1 MILVNLQEKTIG
13 NLPVNLNRPL
23 ETLLGHNKRAG
34 WSTEPTDHDP
44 TDENAPESSDREI
57 ANQEMEVAEKWLW
70 ETNAS
75 ISVRFCLAKPFS
87 IPKPQIVFIQFHFL
101 RIEALL
107 GHSMGGDLLR
117 DDPGTSHIVSP
128 SSGVK

>member
-1 MILVNLQEKTIG
+1 MK
-13 NLPVNLNRPL
+13 LNRPL
-23 ETLLGHNKRAG
+23 ETLLGNNKRAG
-34 WSTEPTDHDP
+34 WSMGPTNHDP

-57 ANQEMEVAEKWLW
+57 ANQDIKVVEMWLW
-70 ETNAS
+70 ETNTPIQS
-75 ISVRFCLAKPFS
+75 RLCLAKPFS

-107 GHSMGGDLLR
+107 GHPMGGDLLG

>member
-1 MILVNLQEKTIG
+1 M
-13 NLPVNLNRPL
+13 NLNRPL
-23 ETLLGHNKRAG
+23 ETLLGDNKRAG

-107 GHSMGGDLLR
+107 GHPMGGDLLG